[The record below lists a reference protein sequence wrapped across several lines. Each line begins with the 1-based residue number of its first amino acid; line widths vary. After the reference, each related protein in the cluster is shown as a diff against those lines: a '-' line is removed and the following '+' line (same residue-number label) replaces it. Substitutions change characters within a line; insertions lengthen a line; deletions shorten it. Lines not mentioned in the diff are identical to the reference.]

1 MYRDTKEITISVTIE
16 YEYDFDI
23 DKIKEIIKQITDL
36 KGLKKLEVEDKK

>member
-1 MYRDTKEITISVTIE
+1 MYRNTKEITISVTIE
-16 YEYDFDI
+16 YEYDL